1 MKFVHGDDVL
11 YPHCLESM
19 VESVS
24 GQPDAACS
32 SRSIDSPGPA
42 DESQELT
49 CVDIDSFQESF

>member
-1 MKFVHGDDVL
+1 M
-11 YPHCLESM
+11 LE
-19 VESVS
+19 V
-24 GQPDAACS
+24 DAACS